1 MDIKDVV
8 VGRFVVAKNHPTG
21 SDNITDEWYF
31 DAPVLEVGKHY
42 KVLEVDVAYEG
53 DTQPMRIELESNVGD
68 DPTGW
73 WCHPKYFTAL
83 EGSL

>member
-1 MDIKDVV
+1 MDINDVV
-8 VGRFVVAKNHPTG
+8 VGRFVVANHTVG
-21 SDNITDEWYF
+21 SDNLADEWCF
-31 DAPVLEVGKHY
+31 EEPVLEVGKHY

-53 DTQPMRIELESNVGD
+53 DTQPMRIEVDVHVGQ

>member
-8 VGRFVVAKNHPTG
+8 VGQFVVANHSTG
-21 SDNITDEWYF
+21 SDNRTDAWF
-31 DAPVLEVGKHY
+31 FNAPVLEVGKHY
-42 KVLEVDVAYEG
+42 KVLEVDVAFEG
-53 DTQPMRIELESNVGD
+53 DTQPMLIELEDNVGQ
-68 DPTGW
+68 DPAGR

>member
-8 VGRFVVAKNHPTG
+8 VGRFVVANHPTG
-21 SDNITDEWYF
+21 SDNRADGWYF
-31 DAPVLEVGKHY
+31 EEPVLEVGKHY
-42 KVLEVDVAYEG
+42 KVLGVDIAFEG
-53 DTQPMRIELESNVGD
+53 DTQPMLIELEDNVGV
-68 DPTGW
+68 DPAGW

>member
-8 VGRFVVAKNHPTG
+8 VGRFIVANHTVG
-21 SDNITDEWYF
+21 SDNLLDEVYF
-31 DAPVLEVGKHY
+31 DEPVLEVGKHY
-42 KVLEVDVAYEG
+42 KVLEVDEAFEG
-53 DTQPMRIELESNVGD
+53 DTQPMLIELEDNVGA
-68 DPTGW
+68 DPAGW